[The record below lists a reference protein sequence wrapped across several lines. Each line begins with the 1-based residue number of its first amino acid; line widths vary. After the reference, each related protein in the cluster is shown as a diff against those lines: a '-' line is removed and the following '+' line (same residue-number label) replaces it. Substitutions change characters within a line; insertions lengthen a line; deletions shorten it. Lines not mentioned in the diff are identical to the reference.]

1 MGQSK
6 SSETGMRMF
15 GSVSSFATAIAAAI
29 GVLTFAATSASAN
42 DVIRIGYGAFLSG
55 GGLFIAQEKG
65 YFDKMGI
72 TVELRRFDDGSL
84 AVPAMIAGELDLT
97 NLPASANLFNSVAKG
112 APIAVFADWG
122 NNRPGRGY
130 TAFLVSQK
138 LYDEGVRAIPD
149 LAKLKGKKVGVGA
162 LGSINHYNAAQIL
175 LKAGLN
181 PAKDVQWVV
190 NIPQPDL
197 MRMLGQGQLEGSDLS
212 YNLAAFA
219 EANKMGQIIANGD
232 EIAPNFQIAAF
243 AGRRDFLTQK
253 HDVMVRFMV
262 AYLQGIKEFNAAAE
276 APDKDRKILDI
287 LAKYTTLKKPELI
300 KQIAPHWAYLNE
312 DGMPQIDAIMK
323 MQDFWSGEYFP
334 YVKTKVTREELLDL
348 SIAKEAK
355 EKFDGEK
362 PFGN

>member
-1 MGQSK
+1 MLGYVK
-6 SSETGMRMF
+6 R
-15 GSVSSFATAIAAAI
+15 FATAILAAASLMSFTA
-29 GVLTFAATSASAN
+29 VANAN
-42 DVIRIGYGAFLSG
+42 DVIRIGYGPFLSG
-55 GGLFIAQEKG
+55 GALFIAQERG
-65 YFDKMGI
+65 YFNKMGI

-84 AVPAMIAGELDLT
+84 AVPAMIAGELELT
-97 NLPASANLFNSVAKG
+97 NLPAAANLFNSIAKG
-112 APIAVFADWG
+112 APVAVFADWG

-130 TAFLVSQK
+130 TAFLVSQT
-138 LYDEGVRAIPD
+138 LYDKGIRTIPD

-162 LGSINHYNAAQIL
+162 LGSINQYNAAQIL

-197 MRMLGQGQLEGSDLS
+197 MKMLGQGQIDGSDLS

-219 EANKMGQIIANGD
+219 SGNKMGQIIANGD

-253 HDVMVRFMV
+253 HDVMVRFMI
-262 AYLQGIKEFNAAAE
+262 AYLQGIKEFDAAAS
-276 APDKDRKILDI
+276 APEKDPGVLDI

-312 DGMPQIDAIMK
+312 DGLPQIESIMA
-323 MQDFWSGEYFP
+323 MQDFWSGEYFH
-334 YVKTKVTREELLDL
+334 YVKTKISREQLFDL

-355 EKFDGEK
+355 AKFDEEK

>member
-1 MGQSK
+1 
-6 SSETGMRMF
+6 
-15 GSVSSFATAIAAAI
+15 
-29 GVLTFAATSASAN
+29 
-42 DVIRIGYGAFLSG
+42 
-55 GGLFIAQEKG
+55 LFIAQEKG
-65 YFDKMGI
+65 YFNKMGI

-84 AVPAMIAGELDLT
+84 AVPAMIAGELELT
-97 NLPASANLFNSVAKG
+97 NLPAAANLFNSIAKG

-122 NNRPGRGY
+122 HNRPGRGY

-138 LYDEGVRAIPD
+138 LYDEGIHTIPD

-162 LGSINHYNAAQIL
+162 LGSINQYNAAQIL

-181 PAKDVQWVV
+181 PAKDVQWIV

-197 MRMLGQGQLEGSDLS
+197 MKMLGQGQLDGSDLS

-219 EANKMGQIIANGD
+219 SGNKMGQIIANGD

-243 AGRRDFLTQK
+243 AGRKDFLSQK
-253 HDVMVRFMV
+253 HDVMVRFML
-262 AYLQGIKEFNAAAE
+262 AYLQGIKEFNAAAS
-276 APDKDRKILDI
+276 APDKDPRILDI

-312 DGMPQIDAIMK
+312 DGLPQVDSIMT
-323 MQDFWSGEYFP
+323 MQDFWGGEYFQ
-334 YVKTKVTREELLDL
+334 YVKTKISREQLFDL

-355 EKFDGEK
+355 AKFDKEK

>member
-1 MGQSK
+1 MQGNVK
-6 SSETGMRMF
+6 KF
-15 GSVSSFATAIAAAI
+15 AAAI
-29 GVLTFAATSASAN
+29 VAAALMSFTAVANAN
-42 DVIRIGYGAFLSG
+42 DVIRVGYGPFLSG

-65 YFDKMGI
+65 YFKKMGI

-84 AVPAMIAGELDLT
+84 AVPAMIAGELELT
-97 NLPASANLFNSVAKG
+97 NLPAAANLFNSIAKG

-138 LYDEGVRAIPD
+138 LYDEGIRTIPD
-149 LAKLKGKKVGVGA
+149 LTKLNGKKVGVGA
-162 LGSINHYNAAQIL
+162 LGSINQYNAAQIL

-181 PAKDVQWVV
+181 PAQDVEWVV

-197 MRMLGQGQLEGSDLS
+197 MKMLGQGLLDGSDLS

-219 EANKMGQIIANGD
+219 SGNKMGQIIANGD

-243 AGRRDFLTQK
+243 AGRKDFLTQK

-262 AYLQGIKEFNAAAE
+262 AYLQGIKEFNAAAS
-276 APDKDRKILDI
+276 APDKDPRILDI

-312 DGMPQIDAIMK
+312 NGLPQIDSIMA
-323 MQDFWSGEYFP
+323 MQDFWSGKYFQ
-334 YVKTKVTREELLDL
+334 YVKTKVSREQLFDL
-348 SIAKEAK
+348 SVAKEAK
-355 EKFDGEK
+355 ATFDKEK